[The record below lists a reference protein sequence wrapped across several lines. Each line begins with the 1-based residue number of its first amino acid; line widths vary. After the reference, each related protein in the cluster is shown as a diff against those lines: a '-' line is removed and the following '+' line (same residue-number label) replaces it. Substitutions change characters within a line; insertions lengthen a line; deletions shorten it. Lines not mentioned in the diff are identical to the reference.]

1 MFAEKCQRKS
11 TCPWRLFTTK
21 REGHEGH
28 LSEFLKHAKACVF
41 FQSSKCVCFSSCI
54 STQHVIRV
62 SSAFLAS
69 KATVLLWQKFAPIL
83 IASYLLKVHV
93 ESFQQKDSID
103 KTWFLIII
111 FYCTETENR
120 KKIKYTYFSKNSLNF
135 KKTSTESDQHWTAVQ
150 KSHTPPFS
158 KIPTLSRNP
167 NLPTF
172 HRSFGKTKKL
182 NNSCNQFLYHFYSQ
196 SILVLEKCL
205 QEWWNANLI

>member
-41 FQSSKCVCFSSCI
+41 FQSNKCVSFSSCI

-150 KSHTPPFS
+150 KSHTPPFLRFPPFLEIQIS
-158 KIPTLSRNP
+158 PPFIGLSGKQKYWITLVTN
-167 NLPTF
+167 
-172 HRSFGKTKKL
+172 
-182 NNSCNQFLYHFYSQ
+182 FYIISTLKV
-196 SILVLEKCL
+196 S
-205 QEWWNANLI
+205 